1 MIEIEQFTT
10 DEATEGFLNDL
21 KELLT
26 TSFGNQFSDDDWEHG
41 LNGRHFAVFE
51 AGSLVAHCAVVA
63 RTLYI
68 DEKNYL
74 CGYLE
79 NVATIPH
86 RRLHGFA
93 ALAVREANQ
102 YISTHFEIGAL
113 STSKSDFYRKLDWKI
128 WSGPTFVLTDGEWI
142 PSDDEHGGI
151 MILKTDLAPD
161 IDLNRRIACES
172 RSGDSW

>member
-41 LNGRHFAVFE
+41 LNGRHFTVFE
-51 AGSLVAHCAVVA
+51 AGTLVAYCAVVS

-68 DEKNYL
+68 DEKNYP

-79 NVATIPH
+79 NVATIPR

-93 ALAVREANQ
+93 ARTVREANQ
-102 YISTHFEIGAL
+102 YISTNFEIGAL
-113 STSKSDFYRKLDWKI
+113 STSKKDFYRKLGWEDWR
-128 WSGPTFVLTDGEWI
+128 GPSYVVTSGEWVR
-142 PSDDEHGGI
+142 SESEDEGI
-151 MILKTDLAPD
+151 MILRSGPNSEL
-161 IDLNRRIACES
+161 DLNSRIACES